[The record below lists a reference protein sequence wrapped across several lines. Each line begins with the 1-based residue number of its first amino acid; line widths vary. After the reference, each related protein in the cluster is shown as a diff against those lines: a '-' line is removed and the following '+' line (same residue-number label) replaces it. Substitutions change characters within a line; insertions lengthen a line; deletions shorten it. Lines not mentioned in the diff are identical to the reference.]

1 MILVGKKI
9 LPEDIILE
17 LQRHLV
23 DFRDR
28 SVIHAVYTSQC
39 RLSNFTRCLQT
50 DSLIS
55 RLHYFIVIEILS
67 YLCS

>member
-17 LQRHLV
+17 MQRHLV

-28 SVIHAVYTSQC
+28 SVIHAVYTSQ
-39 RLSNFTRCLQT
+39 
-50 DSLIS
+50 
-55 RLHYFIVIEILS
+55 
-67 YLCS
+67 